1 MGIQVK
7 FWGVRGSIATPS
19 ADHMKYG
26 GNTSCVEIV
35 LNDRILILDAGT
47 GVRMLGNCLLSRDIK
62 DYLFLQSHTHWD
74 HINGFPFF
82 APVYCDDVN
91 IEIHAGHLSTC
102 GGIKQVLSAQMCQP
116 TFPIPFSELSANIT
130 FRDFIAGQSFSL
142 GDGIEIKTA
151 PLNHPDGGTGYRI
164 ECDGTSIC
172 YVTDTEHKPGQLD
185 QNILGLIKDADL
197 VIYDST
203 YTDDEYPKFAGW
215 GHSTWQEG
223 IRLCKAAGAK
233 KLAIFHHDPSHDDN
247 FMDEVARQAK
257 EEWSGAMVAQEGT
270 CLEFQLDNEILLKSA
285 VGC

>member
-35 LNDRILILDAGT
+35 LDDRIIILDAGT

-62 DYLFLQSHTHWD
+62 KYLFLQSHTHWD

-82 APVYCDDVN
+82 APVYCEDVS
-91 IEIHAGHLSTC
+91 IDFHAGHLSCC
-102 GGIKQVLSAQMCQP
+102 GGIKQVLSSQMCQP
-116 TFPIPFSELSANIT
+116 TFPVPFEELSATIN
-130 FRDFIAGQSFSL
+130 FKDFVAGESFSL
-142 GDGIEIKTA
+142 GGGAEVKTA

-164 ECDGTSIC
+164 EYDGVSVC
-172 YVTDTEHKPGQLD
+172 YVTDTEHRPGELD
-185 QNILGLIKDADL
+185 ANILGLIEGADL

-203 YTDDEYPKFAGW
+203 YTDEEYPKFAGW

-233 KLAIFHHDPSHDDN
+233 QLAIFHHDPSHDDA
-247 FMDEVARQAK
+247 FMDDIAQQAK
-257 EEWSGAMVAQEGT
+257 TMWSGAFVAQEGS
-270 CLEFQLDNEILLKSA
+270 CIALEQDKETLLKTA
-285 VGC
+285 AG